1 MAFALLCLLIAPHDA
16 AAQTNTP
23 GAPTIDKVTARA
35 GWLLVEWSAPS
46 SNGGSDITAY
56 DIRRIETDATDK
68 ADSNW
73 DVTDDIWTTV
83 DVELRYALRNLA
95 NGTEY
100 DVQVCAV
107 DSFGDGEWSETT
119 KATPADFGD
128 STTAATVLT
137 LETTSSGA
145 LHPLGSN
152 QYWGKIESSSDA
164 DYFRIGLTETQV
176 PTSTSVGFWL
186 YTIGQLDTVGELI
199 DSNSEIIESDDYGA
213 VLPDPENFFMWQSL
227 SAGTYYLKV
236 EGWQLFTI

>member
-1 MAFALLCLLIAPHDA
+1 MPSSIRLVPAVAFALLCLLIAPHDA

-100 DVQVCAV
+100 DVQMRAV
-107 DSFGDGEWSETT
+107 NTNGDGDWS
-119 KATPADFGD
+119 
-128 STTAATVLT
+128 S
-137 LETTSSGA
+137 
-145 LHPLGSN
+145 
-152 QYWGKIESSSDA
+152 
-164 DYFRIGLTETQV
+164 TETGTPEIV
-176 PTSTSVGFWL
+176 CGHHRRPSLTVRAD
-186 YTIGQLDTVGELI
+186 DT
-199 DSNSEIIESDDYGA
+199 A
-213 VLPDPENFFMWQSL
+213 HWP
-227 SAGTYYLKV
+227 
-236 EGWQLFTI
+236 